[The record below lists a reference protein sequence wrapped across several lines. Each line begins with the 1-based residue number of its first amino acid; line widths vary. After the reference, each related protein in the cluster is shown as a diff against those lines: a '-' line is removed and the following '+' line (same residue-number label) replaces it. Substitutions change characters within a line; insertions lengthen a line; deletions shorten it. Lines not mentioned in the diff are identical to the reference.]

1 MSNNQ
6 PKGSETENVSVTVR
20 IDPKLNYILDII
32 CKIDHVSKN
41 DIIERAFWGDDE
53 PNGYEFTQD
62 YELDKNRVEEPK
74 KIVDYISNYKV
85 NISARID
92 KKLNDIIT
100 EGADRQGMTKVAIIE
115 NALWEYVEKEGF
127 ERDLVTEKI
136 IKVTID
142 LPGRFKNYIEIAE

>member
-1 MSNNQ
+1 MNNNQ

-32 CKIDHVSKN
+32 CKIDRVSKN

-53 PNGYEFTQD
+53 PNGHVFNQD
-62 YELDKNRVEEPK
+62 YEPDQNRVEEPK

-127 ERDLVTEKI
+127 ERDPVTEKI

>member
-1 MSNNQ
+1 MNNNQ

-32 CKIDHVSKN
+32 CKIDRVSKN

-53 PNGYEFTQD
+53 PNGHEFNQD
-62 YELDKNRVEEPK
+62 YDPDQNRVEEPK

-127 ERDLVTEKI
+127 ERDPVTEKI

-142 LPGRFKNYIEIAE
+142 LPGRFQNYIDNAE